1 MGGDF
6 ERGGGGLGLLL
17 DLGVFV
23 VLLRRPLLWP
33 ESGETVSF
41 EGGAERVRE
50 RKVFLIFEIERA
62 SCRERV

>member
-41 EGGAERVRE
+41 EGGAERESERE
-50 RKVFLIFEIERA
+50 RFF
-62 SCRERV
+62 